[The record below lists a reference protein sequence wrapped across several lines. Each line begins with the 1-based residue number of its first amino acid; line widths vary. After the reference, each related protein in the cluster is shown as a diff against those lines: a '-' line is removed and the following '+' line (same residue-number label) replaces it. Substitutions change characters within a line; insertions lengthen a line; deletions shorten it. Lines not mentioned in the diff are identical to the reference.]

1 MENLVIL
8 NYHFK
13 MMINNIKTYI
23 LYSKKELD
31 RLENINLIKENIKGI
46 EEVEAV
52 FPKYINVPFLDKLIS
67 KSKERTGKA
76 LNANEIGCL
85 LGHRK
90 IWQAVLKR
98 EANEHEHFLIM
109 ESDSIINNYG
119 ILENTFSKYT
129 KHYDLF
135 FWGAWNGN
143 VSIKRSTIIYKE
155 NNKTIGEPIIGSVYC
170 TYGYS
175 INKAGASYLLKQTR
189 KIAWPVD
196 TFRFIINTNNIK
208 LGAISKELIS
218 TPIYL
223 RSYIRNNSLVNSYKR
238 QLITKI
244 RKIKHFIISTI
255 S

>member
-1 MENLVIL
+1 
-8 NYHFK
+8 
-13 MMINNIKTYI
+13 MINSIKTYI

-31 RLENINLIKENIKGI
+31 RLENINLLKENIKGI
-46 EEVEAV
+46 EEVEAI

-90 IWQAVLKR
+90 IWQALLKR
-98 EANEHEHFLIM
+98 EAVENEHFLIM
-109 ESDSIINNYG
+109 ESDSIINDYS

-129 KHYDLF
+129 KNYDLF

-143 VSIKRSTIIYKE
+143 VSIKRSTILYKE
-155 NNKTIGEPIIGSVYC
+155 NNKIIGEPIIGSVYC

-175 INKAGASYLLKQTR
+175 INKKGAKYLLRQTR
-189 KIAWPVD
+189 KIARPVD
-196 TFRFIINTNNIK
+196 AFRFLVDPNTIK
-208 LGAISKELIS
+208 VGAISKELIS

-223 RSYIRNNSLVNSYKR
+223 KSYIRNNSLVNSYKR

-244 RKIKHFIISTI
+244 LKIKQFIISYI

>member
-1 MENLVIL
+1 
-8 NYHFK
+8 
-13 MMINNIKTYI
+13 MINSIKTYI

-31 RLENINLIKENIKGI
+31 RLENINLLKENIKGI
-46 EEVEAV
+46 EEVEAI

-90 IWQAVLKR
+90 IWQALLKR
-98 EANEHEHFLIM
+98 EAVENEHFLIM
-109 ESDSIINNYG
+109 ESDSIINDYR
-119 ILENTFSKYT
+119 ILESTFSKYS
-129 KHYDLF
+129 KNYDLF

-143 VSIKRSTIIYKE
+143 VSIKRSTILYKE
-155 NNKTIGEPIIGSVYC
+155 NNKIIGEPIIGSVYC

-175 INKAGASYLLKQTR
+175 INKKGAKYLLRQTR
-189 KIAWPVD
+189 KIARPVD
-196 TFRFIINTNNIK
+196 AFRFLVDPNTIK
-208 LGAISKELIS
+208 VGAISKELIS

-223 RSYIRNNSLVNSYKR
+223 KSYIRNNSLTNIYKR

-244 RKIKHFIISTI
+244 LKIKQFIMSYIS
-255 S
+255 

>member
-1 MENLVIL
+1 MGNLVIL

-13 MMINNIKTYI
+13 IMINTIKTYI
-23 LYSKKELD
+23 LYSKMELD
-31 RLENINLIKENIKGI
+31 RLENINLIKDKIKNIV
-46 EEVEAV
+46 EVEAV
-52 FPKYINVPFLDKLIS
+52 FPKNLNVPFLGKLIS

-90 IWQAVLKR
+90 IWQALLKTDVG
-98 EANEHEHFLIM
+98 ENEHFLIM
-109 ESDSIINNYG
+109 ESDSIVNDYA
-119 ILENTFSKYT
+119 ILENNFYKYT

-155 NNKTIGEPIIGSVYC
+155 NNKIIGEPIIGSVYC

-175 INKAGASYLLKQTR
+175 INKKGASYLLKQTR

-208 LGAISKELIS
+208 VGAISKELIS

-223 RSYIRNNSLVNSYKR
+223 RSYIRNNTLVNSYKR

-244 RKIKHFIISTI
+244 LKIKHFIISHF

>member
-1 MENLVIL
+1 
-8 NYHFK
+8 
-13 MMINNIKTYI
+13 MINSIKTYI

-31 RLENINLIKENIKGI
+31 RLENINLLKENINAI
-46 EEVEAV
+46 EEVEAI
-52 FPKYINVPFLDKLIS
+52 FPKYVNVPFLDKLIS

-90 IWQAVLKR
+90 IWQALLKR
-98 EANEHEHFLIM
+98 EAVENEHFLIM
-109 ESDSIINNYG
+109 ESDSIINDYR
-119 ILENTFSKYT
+119 ILESTFSKYS
-129 KHYDLF
+129 KNYDLF

-143 VSIKRSTIIYKE
+143 VSIKRSTILYKE
-155 NNKTIGEPIIGSVYC
+155 NNKIIGEPLLGSVYC

-175 INKAGASYLLKQTR
+175 INKKGASYLLKQTR

-196 TFRFIINTNNIK
+196 FFRFLVDPNIIK
-208 LGAISKELIS
+208 VGAISKELIS

-223 RSYIRNNSLVNSYKR
+223 KSYIRNNSLVNSYKR

-244 RKIKHFIISTI
+244 LKIKQFIISYI

>member
-1 MENLVIL
+1 
-8 NYHFK
+8 
-13 MMINNIKTYI
+13 MINSIKTYI
-23 LYSKKELD
+23 LYSKKEID
-31 RLENINLIKENIKGI
+31 RLENINLLKENIKDI
-46 EEVEAV
+46 VEVDAV
-52 FPKYINVPFLDKLIS
+52 FPKYVNVPFLDKLIH

-90 IWQAVLKR
+90 IWKALLKR
-98 EANEHEHFLIM
+98 EARENEHFLIM
-109 ESDSIINNYG
+109 ESDSIINDYT

-129 KHYDLF
+129 SNYDLF

-143 VSIKRSTIIYKE
+143 VSIKRSTILYKE
-155 NNKTIGEPIIGSVYC
+155 KNKIIGEPIIGSVYC

-175 INKAGASYLLKQTR
+175 INKKGASYLLKQTR

-196 TFRFIINTNNIK
+196 TFRFLVDPNTIK
-208 LGAISKELIS
+208 VGAISKELIS

-223 RSYIRNNSLVNSYKR
+223 KSYIRNNSLVNSYIR

-244 RKIKHFIISTI
+244 LKIKQFIISYI

>member
-1 MENLVIL
+1 
-8 NYHFK
+8 
-13 MMINNIKTYI
+13 MINSIKTYI

-31 RLENINLIKENIKGI
+31 RLENINLLKENIKGI
-46 EEVEAV
+46 EEVEAI
-52 FPKYINVPFLDKLIS
+52 FPKYVNVPFLDKLIG

-90 IWQAVLKR
+90 IWQALLKT
-98 EANEHEHFLIM
+98 ETGDNEHFLIM
-109 ESDSIINNYG
+109 ESDSIINDYG
-119 ILENTFSKYT
+119 ILENNFSKYS
-129 KHYDLF
+129 KNYDLF

-143 VSIKRSTIIYKE
+143 VSIKRSTIVYKE
-155 NNKTIGEPIIGSVYC
+155 NNKIIGEPILGSVYC

-175 INKAGASYLLKQTR
+175 INKKGASYLLKQTR
-189 KIAWPVD
+189 KIGWPVD
-196 TFRFIINTNNIK
+196 FFRFLVDTKIIK

-223 RSYIRNNSLVNSYKR
+223 KSYIRNNSLVNSYKR

-244 RKIKHFIISTI
+244 LKIKHFIISTI

>member
-1 MENLVIL
+1 
-8 NYHFK
+8 
-13 MMINNIKTYI
+13 MINSIKTYI
-23 LYSKKELD
+23 LYSKQELD
-31 RLENINLIKENIKGI
+31 RLENINLLKENIKGI
-46 EEVEAV
+46 VEVDAV
-52 FPKYINVPFLDKLIS
+52 FPKYVNVPFLDKLIQ

-90 IWQAVLKR
+90 IWQSLLKR
-98 EANEHEHFLIM
+98 EAGENEHFLIM

-119 ILENTFSKYT
+119 ILENNFSKYSSN
-129 KHYDLF
+129 YDLF

-143 VSIKRSTIIYKE
+143 VSIKRSTILYKE
-155 NNKTIGEPIIGSVYC
+155 NNKIIGEPIIGSVYC

-175 INKAGASYLLKQTR
+175 INKKGASYLLKQTK
-189 KIAWPVD
+189 KISWPVD
-196 TFRFIINTNNIK
+196 VFRFLLDPNIIK
-208 LGAISKELIS
+208 VGAISKELIS

-223 RSYIRNNSLVNSYKR
+223 KSYIRNNSLVNSYKR

-244 RKIKHFIISTI
+244 LKIKQFIISYF

>member
-1 MENLVIL
+1 
-8 NYHFK
+8 
-13 MMINNIKTYI
+13 MINNIKTYI

-244 RKIKHFIISTI
+244 LKIKHFIISTI

>member
-1 MENLVIL
+1 
-8 NYHFK
+8 
-13 MMINNIKTYI
+13 MMINSIKTYL

-31 RLENINLIKENIKGI
+31 RLENINLLKQHINGI
-46 EEVEAV
+46 VEVEAI
-52 FPKYINVPFLDKLIS
+52 FPKYLNVPFLDKLIS
-67 KSKERTGKA
+67 TSKERTGKA

-90 IWQAVLKR
+90 IWQALLKR
-98 EANEHEHFLIM
+98 EAGENEHFLIM
-109 ESDSIINNYG
+109 ESDSIINDYV

-129 KHYDLF
+129 KNYDLF

-143 VSIKRSTIIYKE
+143 VSLKRSTIIYKE
-155 NNKTIGEPIIGSVYC
+155 NNKIVGEPILGSVYC

-175 INKAGASYLLKQTR
+175 INKKGASYLLKQTS

-196 TFRFIINTNNIK
+196 TFRFIINANHIQ
-208 LGAISKELIS
+208 LVAISKELIS

-244 RKIKHFIISTI
+244 IKIKHFVISYF